1 MTLESNN
8 EIRFEDERYP
18 MKDEK
23 LLIQKTKIDTEF
35 SNLEVIKKKAQ
46 DLMGDEKL
54 YEELLNFYSSVVL
67 LIDETLKIVDVNKED
82 K

>member
-1 MTLESNN
+1 
-8 EIRFEDERYP
+8 